1 MTMIQQ
7 DIIPTEPAAPPGK
20 RLYAIGDIHGRYD
33 LLKQL
38 LEMIEADAA
47 GAPTGDEKVL
57 IFLGDYVDRGAHSNR
72 VLEHLSRPPPAGF
85 KMVCLKGNHEDMLLQ
100 FLDGEG
106 SMISWLK
113 NGGRETLKSY
123 GLNVKSLAVS
133 RVTDEAVEKARS
145 ELRAVMPGSHIEFL
159 TSLDLIH
166 LEGDFAFSHAGIKPG
181 VSLSAQK
188 ELDLIW
194 IRDEFLKS
202 DADFGKV
209 IIHGHSIA
217 SLPSI
222 RTNRIGI
229 DTGAWRTDVL
239 TCLVLEGQ
247 QRRFLST

>member
-7 DIIPTEPAAPPGK
+7 DIIPTYCAVPPGK

-38 LEMIEADAA
+38 LEMIRIDAGTAPA
-47 GAPTGDEKVL
+47 GFEKVL
-57 IFLGDYVDRGAHSNR
+57 IFLGDYVDRGADSKR
-72 VLEHLSRPPPAGF
+72 VLEHLSGPPPAGF
-85 KMVCLKGNHEDMLLQ
+85 TMICLKGNHEDMLLQ

-106 SMISWLK
+106 AMMSWLK

-123 GLNVKSLAVS
+123 GLNVKNLAVS
-133 RVTDEAVEKARS
+133 RVTDEIVENARR
-145 ELRAVMPGSHIEFL
+145 ELRAAIPGSHLEFL
-159 TSLDLIH
+159 CSLDLIH
-166 LEGDFAFSHAGIKPG
+166 LEGDFAFAHAGIKPG
-181 VSLSAQK
+181 VSLATQK

-209 IIHGHSIA
+209 IIHGHSVT

-222 RTNRIGI
+222 KANRIGI

-239 TCLVLEGQ
+239 TCLALEGQ
-247 QRRFLST
+247 ERRFLHT